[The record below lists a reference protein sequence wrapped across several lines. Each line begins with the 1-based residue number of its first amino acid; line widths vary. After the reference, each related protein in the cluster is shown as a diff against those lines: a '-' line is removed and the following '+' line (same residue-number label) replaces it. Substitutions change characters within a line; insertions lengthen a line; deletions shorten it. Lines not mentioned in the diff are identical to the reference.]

1 MPMTCT
7 NWYRF
12 HRSYCLP
19 PHHGGRRVHASGKNP
34 GGVVGNEPPF
44 PKMRTGQWC
53 TNGRPLFYEKLPAV
67 WGFFPCHS
75 KTGNSRSGPR
85 VKGGFAAY
93 LPPTEGG
100 GFGPAGTITGGGLT
114 GNLPAHP
121 ATAALFRP
129 PLSASD
135 AYEPGKRSYCPRTQ
149 TL

>member
-93 LPPTEGG
+93 PPHGG
-100 GFGPAGTITGGGLT
+100 RGVRAGRNNNGRGVDREPPRTS
-114 GNLPAHP
+114 GNLGIVP
-121 ATAALFRP
+121 
-129 PLSASD
+129 SAN
-135 AYEPGKRSYCPRTQ
+135 AGF
-149 TL
+149 